1 LKNVALQCAAE
12 LLILNPNI
20 RLCQNVIIL
29 ANDSMCFARE
39 PEEIDQIQIMLKEL
53 HPTAC
58 ARSLNCFVLNP
69 SRIIALRDK
78 RERIRKA
85 LNATIGSSRDV
96 RKSLGSS
103 SREEEGEEMQQLVNV
118 RVKEMGASFCREH
131 IQFTNDLSILSP
143 PKEIEDEVIH
153 ILL

>member
-1 LKNVALQCAAE
+1 LKNVAVQCAAE

-20 RLCQNVIIL
+20 RLFQNIIIL

-58 ARSLNCFVLNP
+58 ARSLDSFVLNP

-103 SREEEGEEMQQLVNV
+103 SRE
-118 RVKEMGASFCREH
+118 RKVKRC
-131 IQFTNDLSILSP
+131 NN
-143 PKEIEDEVIH
+143 
-153 ILL
+153 